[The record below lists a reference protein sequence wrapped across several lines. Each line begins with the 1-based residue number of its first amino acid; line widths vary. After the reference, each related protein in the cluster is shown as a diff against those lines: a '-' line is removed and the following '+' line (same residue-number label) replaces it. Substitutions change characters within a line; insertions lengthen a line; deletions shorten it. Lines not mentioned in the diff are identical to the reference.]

1 MATLLTNIPE
11 LEESFRFVGIW
22 IEDDPLKRYSWLVLV
37 KIVKRERDK
46 LRVHRVSCYLSVEPD
61 GVIHL
66 PAIHRP
72 YIHRDFNEKENHQV
86 GNVTSLPLA
95 IGRHKEMSQRR
106 WWETQ
111 SKNSSATATSSPGG
125 RPIPLE
131 PFRSTTLSS
140 SPHFCFFVSFSFS
153 VFLILFLHFPGCCFG

>member
-1 MATLLTNIPE
+1 MQLTRSSQN
-11 LEESFRFVGIW
+11 SQ
-22 IEDDPLKRYSWLVLV
+22 K
-37 KIVKRERDK
+37 ERDK

-125 RPIPLE
+125 RAIPLE

-140 SPHFCFFVSFSFS
+140 SPASLSLFFLFGFS
-153 VFLILFLHFPGCCFG
+153 LILFLHFLGCCFG